1 MSYFTTRLAIPAR
14 DDVTPADINF
24 VTGILLRRLGVRKEP
39 ISDEEIE
46 ELLARHG
53 LKLAEYRAEL
63 DFRSGRFIITK
74 EGEITWQDLF

>member
-1 MSYFTTRLAIPAR
+1 MSYFTTRLAVPTR

-24 VTGILLRRLGVRKEP
+24 VTGILLRRLNVRKEP

-53 LKLAEYRAEL
+53 LELAEYRAEL

-74 EGEITWQDLF
+74 EGEITWPDLF

>member
-1 MSYFTTRLAIPAR
+1 MSYFTTRLAVPAR
-14 DDVTPADINF
+14 DNVTPAEINF
-24 VTGILLRRLGVRKEP
+24 VTDILLRKFGVRKEP

-46 ELLARHG
+46 DLLAKHD

-74 EGEITWQDLF
+74 EGD